1 VIYRQR
7 TEDDGLAYT
16 LIIKLSNTVSQEF
29 LLLKKKIYIYIYISN
44 PNDKMMQ
51 EFIFLIVK
59 LFSDQFLYL

>member
-16 LIIKLSNTVSQEF
+16 LIIKLSNTISQEF
-29 LLLKKKIYIYIYISN
+29 LLVKKKKLIPN

-59 LFSDQFLYL
+59 LFSNQFLYL